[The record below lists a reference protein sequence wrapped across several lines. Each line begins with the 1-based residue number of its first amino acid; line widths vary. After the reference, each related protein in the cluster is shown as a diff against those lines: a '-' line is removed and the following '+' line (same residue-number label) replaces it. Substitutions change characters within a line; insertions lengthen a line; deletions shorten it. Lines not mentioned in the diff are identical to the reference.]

1 MGENFNL
8 HVLLLKKLSTR
19 KVTQINDFPVKI
31 LKKNIDISSDNISKL
46 FNFCVNEGKCPN
58 IFKYRETKESYCP
71 MSILLAITKMFE
83 ILPSKPGTVF
93 IDQFVSK

>member
-1 MGENFNL
+1 MPPMGENFNL

-46 FNFCVNEGKCPN
+46 FSFCVNEGKCPN
-58 IFKYRETKESYCP
+58 IFKYRETKEIY
-71 MSILLAITKMFE
+71 IALWVFYLTLLKYLKYF
-83 ILPSKPGTVF
+83 L
-93 IDQFVSK
+93 VSQEPCL